1 METEEILRTTFKEV
15 GKEYGFDKVEAEFVA
30 FKEFK
35 VRWQRSYKW
44 ADFKVSDYLADAPP
58 EVIEGIAR
66 IIFSRI
72 SGSGSK
78 EYPKN
83 MEEWL
88 TNCEFAKA
96 NRPTYLRRSRNLTGS
111 AKGKCRD
118 LTESYNRLVEQGMI
132 PQMDDIVFTWTKEP
146 NIRRVGYCSVLMRVI
161 AISSVFDTESIP
173 EFVLD
178 FIVYHEMLHMM
189 RGFDPLGKLHDA
201 EFQAEESKYP
211 MKTESEEWLRRLKLY
226 L

>member
-1 METEEILRTTFKEV
+1 MSEAILNQAFSTV
-15 GKEYGFDKVEAEFVA
+15 GKEYGYDSVSAEIAEF
-30 FKEFK
+30 K
-35 VRWQRSYKW
+35 
-44 ADFKVSDYLADAPP
+44 DFKLKWRRSCGWIEFTVSDYLKNAPQD
-58 EVIEGIAR
+58 VIEGIAR

-83 MEEWL
+83 MEDWL

-118 LTESYNRLVEQGMI
+118 LTESYNRLVEQGII
-132 PQMDDIVFTWTKEP
+132 PPMEDIVFSWTKDP

-161 AISSVFDTESIP
+161 AISSVFDTEAIP

-201 EFQAEESKYP
+201 EFQADESKYP

>member
-1 METEEILRTTFKEV
+1 MSEAILNQAFSTV
-15 GKEYGFDKVEAEFVA
+15 GKEYGYDSVSAEIAEF
-30 FKEFK
+30 K
-35 VRWQRSYKW
+35 
-44 ADFKVSDYLADAPP
+44 DFKLKWRRSCGWIEFTVSDYLKDAPQ
-58 EVIEGIAR
+58 EIIEGIAR

-88 TNCEFAKA
+88 TNYEFAKA
-96 NRPTYLRRSRNLTGS
+96 NRPTYLRRSRNLTRS
-111 AKGKCRD
+111 AKGRCRG

-146 NIRRVGYCSVLMRVI
+146 NIRRVGYCSILMRVI
-161 AISSVFDTESIP
+161 AISSVFDTEEIP

-201 EFQAEESKYP
+201 EFQADESKYP
-211 MKTESEEWLRRLKLY
+211 MKAESEEWLRRLKMY